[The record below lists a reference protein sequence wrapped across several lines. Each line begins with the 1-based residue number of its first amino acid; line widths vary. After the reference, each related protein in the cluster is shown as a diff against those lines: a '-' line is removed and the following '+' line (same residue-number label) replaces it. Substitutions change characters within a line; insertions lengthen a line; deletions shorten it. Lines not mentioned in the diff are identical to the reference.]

1 MPAVGDWDV
10 RGGVRAWCRFAR
22 FLRLA
27 LGLLYTNPESIM
39 MRNNWKPGSELKG
52 GLRYCAKRWSCVV
65 IQFHTGHEVR
75 RPKILYPAVSLLY
88 LAQMRCWRTISLIWK
103 YLRGSIAEWGC
114 MSRLGVA
121 AFYDFEMMES
131 TQIVL
136 IEFGKI
142 RLPPELAPNDK
153 QS

>member
-1 MPAVGDWDV
+1 
-10 RGGVRAWCRFAR
+10 
-22 FLRLA
+22 
-27 LGLLYTNPESIM
+27 
-39 MRNNWKPGSELKG
+39 
-52 GLRYCAKRWSCVV
+52 
-65 IQFHTGHEVR
+65 
-75 RPKILYPAVSLLY
+75 
-88 LAQMRCWRTISLIWK
+88 
-103 YLRGSIAEWGC
+103 